1 MGSLS
6 TASRIDSEQ
15 SDPFRCADTD
25 ARVSDTRIAK
35 LGEKEADAWPFM
47 LGDGQVLGSVDG
59 GYLPVNDNAE

>member
-6 TASRIDSEQ
+6 TALRIDSEQ

-47 LGDGQVLGSVDG
+47 LGNDLVLGSFDSR
-59 GYLPVNDNAE
+59 YLPVNDDVE